1 MTIVTCQR
9 LLVPSKT
16 YAEIQLIFD
25 SWWGLFWGVF
35 GLGG

>member
-16 YAEIQLIFD
+16 YAEIQLV
-25 SWWGLFWGVF
+25 LAV
-35 GLGG
+35 GGGYYGG